1 MLEIYKTE
9 LKEINGRM
17 VPELKRLNEIEDD
30 SWVNLYAPTEA
41 ELMRVEKELELPPEF
56 LRYPLDEE
64 ERPRIDFDD
73 DTQSLLI
80 IADFPFIRREDN
92 NTKYET
98 MPLGIVI
105 APHRCIITVSLRE
118 TGVLDAFRNNRVRD
132 FITGY
137 RTRFTFQIMFAGA
150 KDYLK
155 YLRFI
160 DKTIDTAERQLSKSV
175 SNKELF
181 KLMQLGKSLIYFSTS
196 LKSNEAVLERLMR
209 SKLMKKYEED
219 EDLLEDVIIE
229 HRQALEMANIYTSI
243 INGTMDAYASIISN
257 NVNEIMKFMA
267 AMTIVISAP
276 TAITS
281 FFGQNISFPF
291 DGSEFL
297 ANPWPFTFITV
308 ACLASIAFLIFW
320 LNRRKMF

>member
-17 VPELKRLNEIEDD
+17 VPEHKRVDEIETDC
-30 SWVNLYAPTEA
+30 WINLYAPTEA

-64 ERPRIDFDD
+64 ERPRIDLDD
-73 DTQSLLI
+73 DTQSILI

-118 TGVLDAFRNNRVRD
+118 NGVLDAFRNNRVRD

-160 DKTIDTAERQLSKSV
+160 DKTIDTAERQLNKSV

-257 NVNEIMKFMA
+257 NVNQIMKFMA
-267 AMTIVISAP
+267 AMTIVIAAP

-281 FFGQNISFPF
+281 FFGQNIPFPF
-291 DGSEFL
+291 DGAAFF
-297 ANPWPFTFITV
+297 ANPWPFIAITI
-308 ACLASIAFLIFW
+308 ACLAMIALTIVWFS
-320 LNRRKMF
+320 RRKMF

>member
-9 LKEINGRM
+9 LKEVNGRM
-17 VPELKRLNEIEDD
+17 VPEHKRIDEIKTDC
-30 SWVNLYAPTEA
+30 WINLCAPTEA
-41 ELMRVEKELELPPEF
+41 ELMLVEKELELPPEF

-64 ERPRIDFDD
+64 ERPRIDLDD
-73 DTQSLLI
+73 DTQSILI

-118 TGVLDAFRNNRVRD
+118 SGVLDAFRNNHVRD

-137 RTRFTFQIMFAGA
+137 RTRFTFQIMLAGA

-160 DKTIDTAERQLSKSV
+160 DKTIDTAERQLNKSV
-175 SNKELF
+175 TNKELF

-209 SKLMKKYEED
+209 SKLMKSMKKTRTCWRMSSSNTAR
-219 EDLLEDVIIE
+219 LLKWPISTA
-229 HRQALEMANIYTSI
+229 RSSMARWT
-243 INGTMDAYASIISN
+243 
-257 NVNEIMKFMA
+257 
-267 AMTIVISAP
+267 P
-276 TAITS
+276 TPRSFPITS
-281 FFGQNISFPF
+281 TRS
-291 DGSEFL
+291 
-297 ANPWPFTFITV
+297 
-308 ACLASIAFLIFW
+308 
-320 LNRRKMF
+320 

>member
-9 LKEINGRM
+9 LKEINSRM
-17 VPELKRLNEIEDD
+17 VPELKRIDEIETDC
-30 SWVNLYAPTEA
+30 WINLYAPTEA
-41 ELMRVEKELELPPEF
+41 ELMRVEKEVDLPAEF

-64 ERPRIDFDD
+64 ERPRIDLDD

-80 IADFPFIRREDN
+80 IVDFPFIRREDN

-118 TGVLDAFRNNRVRD
+118 NGVLDAFRNNRVRD

-160 DKTIDTAERQLSKSV
+160 DKTIDTAERQLNKSV

-243 INGTMDAYASIISN
+243 INGTMDASASIISN
-257 NVNEIMKFMA
+257 NVNQIMKFMA

-281 FFGQNISFPF
+281 FFGQNIPFPF
-291 DGSEFL
+291 DGAAFF
-297 ANPWPFTFITV
+297 ANPWPFIAITI
-308 ACLASIAFLIFW
+308 ACLALIALTIVWFS
-320 LNRRKMF
+320 RRKMF

>member
-17 VPELKRLNEIEDD
+17 VPELKRIDEIETDC
-30 SWVNLYAPTEA
+30 WINLYAPTEA
-41 ELMRVEKELELPPEF
+41 ELMRVEKEVDLPAEF

-64 ERPRIDFDD
+64 ERPRIDLDD

-80 IADFPFIRREDN
+80 IVDFPFIRREDN

-118 TGVLDAFRNNRVRD
+118 NGVLDAFRNNRVRD

-160 DKTIDTAERQLSKSV
+160 DKTIDTAERQLNKSV

-257 NVNEIMKFMA
+257 NVNQIMKFMA

-281 FFGQNISFPF
+281 FFGQNIPFPF
-291 DGSEFL
+291 DGAAFF
-297 ANPWPFTFITV
+297 ANPWPFIAITI
-308 ACLASIAFLIFW
+308 ACLAMIALTIVWFS
-320 LNRRKMF
+320 RRKMF